1 MQTKTANP
9 AIRRMVSAAVCLA
22 LCMVLPFLTGQIPQV
37 GSALCP
43 MHIPVLLA
51 GFLCGPWW
59 AMAVGAVS
67 PLLRFALFGMPPIFP
82 TGVAMCF
89 ELAAYGLVS
98 GLLYARLPKKTA
110 NVYVSLLAAMLAGRV
125 VWGIVRVALS
135 GVAGEPFT
143 WAAFMAGAFVNAVPG
158 IIVHILLI
166 PVIVMALRKA
176 GLID

>member
-1 MQTKTANP
+1 M
-9 AIRRMVSAAVCLA
+9 
-22 LCMVLPFLTGQIPQV
+22 FLY
-37 GSALCP
+37 L
-43 MHIPVLLA
+43 
-51 GFLCGPWW
+51 
-59 AMAVGAVS
+59 
-67 PLLRFALFGMPPIFP
+67 
-82 TGVAMCF
+82 
-89 ELAAYGLVS
+89 
-98 GLLYARLPKKTA
+98 
-110 NVYVSLLAAMLAGRV
+110 SLLAAMLAGRV